1 MVKEKIKTKF
11 EEYNLSLTEKQL
23 QQFEHYYNL
32 LIEWNNKFNLTAIT
46 ELDAVIEKHF
56 IDSVLPLSNLKQQ
69 KVVDIGAGAGFPS
82 IPLKIMNPDIEL
94 VMVDSVNKK
103 VTFLQAVIEVLGLTN
118 TRAIHSRVEDLG
130 LNPNFREK
138 FDIVVAR
145 AVASLNTLCEY
156 TLPFVRLGGKFVA
169 YKSIEVENE
178 LETAK
183 KAIQTLGGTLK
194 TVEKFEIGENTRA
207 TVVITKSTKTPPKYP
222 RSKNK
227 PRLEPIV

>member
-1 MVKEKIKTKF
+1 MIKEKIKNKF
-11 EEYNLSLTEKQL
+11 KEFEIDLTEKQL

-56 IDSVLPLSNLKQQ
+56 IDSVLPLKDLKQQ
-69 KVVDIGAGAGFPS
+69 RVMDIGAGAGFPS
-82 IPLKIMNPDIEL
+82 IPLKIVNPDIEL

-118 TRAIHSRVEDLG
+118 ARAIHSRVEDLG
-130 LNPNFREK
+130 INPNFREK
-138 FDIVVAR
+138 YDIVVAR
-145 AVASLNTLCEY
+145 AVAGLNTLCEY

-178 LETAK
+178 LETSK
-183 KAIQTLGGTLK
+183 KAIQILGGTLK
-194 TVEKFEIGENTRA
+194 NVDKYQIGENTRA
-207 TVVITKSTKTPPKYP
+207 IVVIAKSTKTSPKYP

>member
-1 MVKEKIKTKF
+1 MVKEKIKNKF
-11 EEYNLSLTEKQL
+11 NEFDIELSEKQL

-46 ELDAVIEKHF
+46 EIDAVIEKHF
-56 IDSVLPLSNLKQQ
+56 IDSILPLKNLKNQ
-69 KVVDIGAGAGFPS
+69 KIIDIGAGAGFPS

-103 VTFLQAVIEVLGLTN
+103 ITFLQAIIEVLGLKN
-118 TRAIHSRVEDLG
+118 ARAIHSRVEDLG

-138 FDIVVAR
+138 YDIVVAR
-145 AVASLNTLCEY
+145 AVAGLNTLCEY

-178 LETAK
+178 LENAK
-183 KAIQTLGGTLK
+183 KAIQILGGNLK
-194 TVEKFEIGENTRA
+194 SVEKFEIGENTRA
-207 TVVITKSTKTPPKYP
+207 IVTITKSTKTPPKYP
-222 RSKNK
+222 RGKNK
-227 PRLEPIV
+227 PRLEPII

>member
-1 MVKEKIKTKF
+1 MIKEKIATKF
-11 EEYNLSLTEKQL
+11 KEFDINLSEKQL
-23 QQFEHYYNL
+23 QQFEQYYNL

-56 IDSVLPLSNLKQQ
+56 IDSVLPLQNLKNQ
-69 KVVDIGAGAGFPS
+69 KVIDIGAGAGFPS
-82 IPLKIMNPDIEL
+82 IPLKILNPDIEL

-103 VTFLQAVIEVLGLTN
+103 ITFLQAVMDVLGLKN
-118 TRAIHSRVEDLG
+118 ARAIHSRVEDLG
-130 LNPNFREK
+130 INPNFREK
-138 FDIVVAR
+138 FDVVVAR

-178 LETAK
+178 VETSK
-183 KAIQTLGGTLK
+183 KAIQILGGTLK
-194 TVEKFEIGENTRA
+194 SLEKYEIGENTRA
-207 TVVITKSTKTPPKYP
+207 VVVITKSQKTPPKYP
-222 RSKNK
+222 RGKNK

>member
-183 KAIQTLGGTLK
+183 KAIQILGGTLK

>member
-1 MVKEKIKTKF
+1 MIKEKIESKF
-11 EEYNLSLTEKQL
+11 NEFGIKLTERQL

-46 ELDAVIEKHF
+46 EPDAVIEKHF
-56 IDSVLPLSNLKQQ
+56 IDSVLPLRDLKSQ
-69 KVVDIGAGAGFPS
+69 KVIDIGAGAGFPS

-103 VTFLQAVIEVLGLTN
+103 VTFLQAVIEVLELSN

-130 LNPNFREK
+130 INPNFREK

-169 YKSIEVENE
+169 YKSVEVENE
-178 LETAK
+178 VETAK

-194 TVEKFEIGENTRA
+194 SLEKYEMGENTRA
-207 TVVITKSTKTPPKYP
+207 IVVITKSQKTPPKYP
-222 RSKNK
+222 RGKNK
-227 PRLEPIV
+227 PRLEPII

>member
-103 VTFLQAVIEVLGLTN
+103 VTFLQAVIEVLELTN

-183 KAIQTLGGTLK
+183 KAIQILGGTLK

>member
-178 LETAK
+178 LENAK
-183 KAIQTLGGTLK
+183 KAIQILGGNLK
-194 TVEKFEIGENTRA
+194 SVEKFEIGENTRA
-207 TVVITKSTKTPPKYP
+207 IVTITKSTKTPPKYP
-222 RSKNK
+222 RGKNK

>member
-178 LETAK
+178 LEAAK
-183 KAIQTLGGTLK
+183 KAIQILGGTLK

>member
-118 TRAIHSRVEDLG
+118 TRAIHFRVEDLG

-183 KAIQTLGGTLK
+183 KAIQILGGTLK

>member
-156 TLPFVRLGGKFVA
+156 TIPFVRLGGKFVA

-178 LETAK
+178 LEAAK
-183 KAIQTLGGTLK
+183 KAIQILGGTLK

>member
-69 KVVDIGAGAGFPS
+69 KVIDIGAGAGFPS

-103 VTFLQAVIEVLGLTN
+103 VTFLQAVIEVLELTN

-178 LETAK
+178 LEAAK
-183 KAIQTLGGTLK
+183 KAIQILGGTLK

>member
-1 MVKEKIKTKF
+1 MIKEKIKNKF
-11 EEYNLSLTEKQL
+11 KEFEIDLTEKQL

-56 IDSVLPLSNLKQQ
+56 IDSVLPLKDLKKQR
-69 KVVDIGAGAGFPS
+69 VMDIGAGAGFPS
-82 IPLKIMNPDIEL
+82 IPLKIVNPDIEL
-94 VMVDSVNKK
+94 IMVDSVNKK

-118 TRAIHSRVEDLG
+118 ARAIHSRVEDLG
-130 LNPNFREK
+130 INPNFREK
-138 FDIVVAR
+138 YDIVVAR
-145 AVASLNTLCEY
+145 AVAGLNTLCEY

-178 LETAK
+178 LETSK
-183 KAIQTLGGTLK
+183 KAIQILGGTLK
-194 TVEKFEIGENTRA
+194 NVDKYQIGENTRA
-207 TVVITKSTKTPPKYP
+207 IVVIAKSTKTSPKYP

>member
-1 MVKEKIKTKF
+1 MIKEKIKNKF
-11 EEYNLSLTEKQL
+11 KEFEIDLTEKQL

-56 IDSVLPLSNLKQQ
+56 IDSVLPLKDLKQQ
-69 KVVDIGAGAGFPS
+69 RVMDIGAGAGFPS
-82 IPLKIMNPDIEL
+82 IPLKIVNPDIEL

-118 TRAIHSRVEDLG
+118 ARAIHSRVEDLG
-130 LNPNFREK
+130 VNPNFREK
-138 FDIVVAR
+138 YDIVVAR
-145 AVASLNTLCEY
+145 AVAGLNTLCEY
-156 TLPFVRLGGKFVA
+156 ALPFVRLGGKFVA

-178 LETAK
+178 LETSK
-183 KAIQTLGGTLK
+183 KAIQILGGTLK
-194 TVEKFEIGENTRA
+194 NVDKYQIGENTRA
-207 TVVITKSTKTPPKYP
+207 IVVITKSAKTPPKYP